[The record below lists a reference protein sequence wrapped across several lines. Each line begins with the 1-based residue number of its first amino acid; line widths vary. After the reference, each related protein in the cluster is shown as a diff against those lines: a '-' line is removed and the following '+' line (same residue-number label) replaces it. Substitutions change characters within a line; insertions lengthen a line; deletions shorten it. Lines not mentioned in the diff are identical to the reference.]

1 MKHVAANTTLL
12 HAETSDPIA
21 LTRIYNTKVN
31 LTIWDRPLNNHLQGY
46 TRSLCTS
53 HQQLQIK
60 FCGNLTAIEK
70 HLQFELPANAGKQ
83 DFIDDV
89 VLLVDMF
96 SELFEMGNVG
106 LRLAVLT
113 KAMCP
118 RFHVDNV
125 PVRLITTY
133 YGAATEWVDN
143 QHTWR
148 DERGRVEVSDL
159 ARIQNLQAGQVSLF
173 KGETW
178 IGNKGK
184 GVVHRSPVADTNN
197 PRCVL
202 TLDCV

>member
-106 LRLAVLT
+106 LRDR
-113 KAMCP
+113 K
-118 RFHVDNV
+118 
-125 PVRLITTY
+125 
-133 YGAATEWVDN
+133 
-143 QHTWR
+143 
-148 DERGRVEVSDL
+148 S
-159 ARIQNLQAGQVSLF
+159 
-173 KGETW
+173 
-178 IGNKGK
+178 
-184 GVVHRSPVADTNN
+184 VV
-197 PRCVL
+197 
-202 TLDCV
+202 